1 MQFTKKL
8 RGRIKSGEITTS
20 IRIWT
25 RPHVKVGSRYPMED
39 GHIVIESMREISLQ
53 DITQQIA
60 TESGFA
66 GVIDL
71 LKTAKHGNGRRVYLI
86 EFRFE
91 TR

>member
-39 GHIVIESMREISLQ
+39 GHVVIESMREISLQ

>member
-1 MQFTKKL
+1 
-8 RGRIKSGEITTS
+8 
-20 IRIWT
+20 
-25 RPHVKVGSRYPMED
+25 MED
-39 GHIVIESMREISLQ
+39 GHVVIESMREISLQ